1 MVKPKKQSICVKRRK
16 KKGYFGKI
24 DGASQPTTESIRDT
38 IMFYSVVLKEK
49 ENCQHFI
56 KWKYRAR
63 WIELARQ

>member
-38 IMFYSVVLKEK
+38 SNVLLSSFKGKRKLSAFY
-49 ENCQHFI
+49 
-56 KWKYRAR
+56 
-63 WIELARQ
+63 